1 MVWRDLVGVAVHDV
15 GGAVGVADDGD
26 FHFATYIGEHHLHH
40 HNCATYVG
48 EHHLHHHNCATYTG
62 QQV

>member
-15 GGAVGVADDGD
+15 DGAVGVGDDGD
-26 FHFATYIGEHHLHH
+26 FHFATYNIGYIGEHHLHH
-40 HNCATYVG
+40 HNF
-48 EHHLHHHNCATYTG
+48 ATYTG

>member
-15 GGAVGVADDGD
+15 DGAVGVGDDGD

-40 HNCATYVG
+40 HNF
-48 EHHLHHHNCATYTG
+48 ATYTG

>member
-1 MVWRDLVGVAVHDV
+1 MLWFGVILLALLFMMLVVLLVGV
-15 GGAVGVADDGD
+15 GDDGD

-40 HNCATYVG
+40 HNF
-48 EHHLHHHNCATYTG
+48 ATYTG